1 MNEPAEPDVR
11 LCPESSAAAPPAP
24 GPAPVWRVHL
34 TLILVQAAFG
44 GFHVVAK
51 AVLAD
56 LAPLALAAIR
66 VGLATPILMAL
77 AWRRDRFIPARRD
90 LPMLALLGGLGVF
103 ANQALF
109 ITGLKFTTA
118 TNASILMT
126 SIPVFAIAAAAVM
139 GVERIT
145 LNRLAGIILSVVGA
159 LVLVN
164 PFRFSTGHAA
174 ALGNS
179 LILVNGL
186 CYALFLV
193 LQRPILTRVPWRTVI
208 AASFF
213 FGAVGILPIAIPALA
228 ALDPSKVGT
237 GAWLGVAYIIIFPT
251 VFAYAAST
259 WAVRRSS
266 PALVAAYSTLQP
278 LVASAL
284 AAAFLGEQFGW
295 EEGIGFAL
303 IAAGLWLV
311 SGRAQKLQLQETPR
325 RRR

>member
-1 MNEPAEPDVR
+1 MRSVTSGIVMVRRGGRKGGSFPRVVHDPERAEPDVR

-77 AWRRDRFIPARRD
+77 AWRRDRVLPARRD

-118 TNASILMT
+118 TNASILMP
-126 SIPVFAIAAAAVM
+126 SVPVFAIAAAAVL
-139 GVERIT
+139 GIERVGAWT
-145 LNRLAGIILSVVGA
+145 GWRGSSSRSPGA

-164 PFRFSTGHAA
+164 PFRFSTDHAG
-174 ALGNS
+174 ALGN
-179 LILVNGL
+179 
-186 CYALFLV
+186 
-193 LQRPILTRVPWRTVI
+193 P
-208 AASFF
+208 
-213 FGAVGILPIAIPALA
+213 
-228 ALDPSKVGT
+228 
-237 GAWLGVAYIIIFPT
+237 
-251 VFAYAAST
+251 
-259 WAVRRSS
+259 
-266 PALVAAYSTLQP
+266 
-278 LVASAL
+278 
-284 AAAFLGEQFGW
+284 
-295 EEGIGFAL
+295 
-303 IAAGLWLV
+303 
-311 SGRAQKLQLQETPR
+311 
-325 RRR
+325 